1 MSFDLA
7 AQSNDDVGVMC
18 STRALMT
25 TVPQAKRNGLKSLLW
40 DKSKLWP
47 LRSIV
52 ARVKACA
59 FSFCNNTDPSVIY
72 NT

>member
-18 STRALMT
+18 STTVLMT
-25 TVPQAKRNGLKSLLW
+25 TEPRAERNGLKSSLW

-52 ARVKACA
+52 A
-59 FSFCNNTDPSVIY
+59 
-72 NT
+72 

>member
-47 LRSIV
+47 L
-52 ARVKACA
+52 
-59 FSFCNNTDPSVIY
+59 
-72 NT
+72 